1 MVSINNI
8 DKVLN
13 SFNLKEYVKHR
24 ATLEIEFDETG
35 LIPTTSIFARHGIV
49 FMCIDYLK
57 RYNDMYLDKVY
68 GKCTCGECNPC
79 RARAIKEDE
88 NQIYKKRLIKELNE
102 LTVLDY
108 VPYINFVKKEVI

>member
-1 MVSINNI
+1 MVSINDI

-13 SFNLKEYVKHR
+13 GFNLKAYMKHR
-24 ATLEIEFDETG
+24 ATLEIELDEAG
-35 LIPTTSIFARHGIV
+35 LTSITSIFARHGIV

-57 RYNDMYLDKVY
+57 RYNGMYLDKVY

-88 NQIYKKRLIKELNE
+88 NQIYKMRLIKELNE
-102 LTVLDY
+102 LTVLDC
-108 VPYINFVKKEVI
+108 VPYINFVEKG